1 MREYPRAENNRAD
14 SRGAPAQGSG
24 DSGAALRRRNQ
35 RVHRGSSEPPTV
47 ALLRHVLNPSVIVL
61 TLLFSVVL
69 YSQEPTPSYFA
80 LAALAFLIAS
90 QIVSEPV
97 MDRSARNGLM
107 GMLQHRIFAEWLLVS
122 AALLLMAFA
131 FKVTE
136 TFSRRVIL
144 TWFALTP
151 FFVVAAE
158 AGLRRY
164 AAFSALRGKIQQSH
178 VIIGANE
185 AGSRL
190 ARRLMA
196 NPHLGLFKGFFD
208 DRDTTR
214 LPDMPQ
220 ERLLGGMSDI
230 VNYVRLNAVSSIYI
244 CLPMRADERVTKL
257 LEELK
262 DTTASVYFVPDIFM
276 FDLMQARVCDID
288 GIPMLA
294 VCETPFAGLDGVI
307 KRASDI
313 VFSSV
318 LLLLSWPLLLLLAI
332 GVRVTSPGPILFRQ
346 RRYGMYGEAINV
358 YKFRSMTVCEDNG
371 AIVQAQRNDARV
383 TRFGSFLRRTSLD
396 ELPQLFNVFL
406 GSMSLVGP
414 RPHAVAHNE
423 EYRRIIDGYMLRHKV
438 RPGITGWAQV
448 NGLRGET
455 DTVDKMQRRVEYDLD
470 YLRNWS
476 LGLDLTIL
484 ARTASL
490 VWRDRNAY

>member
-1 MREYPRAENNRAD
+1 MRESLQAEHSRAD
-14 SRGAPAQGSG
+14 SRGSAAHAPG
-24 DSGAALRRRNQ
+24 DNSAAIRRRNQ
-35 RVHRGSSEPPTV
+35 RVHHGSSEPPTV

-61 TLLFSVVL
+61 TLGFCVFLFS
-69 YSQEPTPSYFA
+69 QELTPAYFA

-90 QIVSEPV
+90 QVVSEPV
-97 MDRSARNGLM
+97 MDCSARNGLTNL
-107 GMLQHRIFAEWLLVS
+107 LQHRIFAEWLLVS

-144 TWFALTP
+144 TWFAITP
-151 FFVVAAE
+151 FVVVAAE

-196 NPHLGLFKGFFD
+196 HPHLGLFKGFFD
-208 DRDTTR
+208 DRDTER

-220 ERLLGGMSDI
+220 EQLLGGMADI
-230 VNYVRLNAVSSIYI
+230 INYVRINAVSNIYI

-276 FDLMQARVCDID
+276 FDLIQARVCDID

-318 LLLLSWPLLLLLAI
+318 LLAVLWPLLLLIAI
-332 GVRVTSPGPILFRQ
+332 GVRMSSPGPILFRQ

-358 YKFRSMTVCEDNG
+358 FKFRSMTVCEDG
-371 AIVQAQRNDARV
+371 AKVTQAQRNDARV
-383 TRFGSFLRRTSLD
+383 TRFGGFLRRTSLD

-423 EYRRIIDGYMLRHKV
+423 EYRRIIEGYMLRHKV

-455 DTVDKMQRRVEYDLD
+455 DTVDKMQRRVEFDLD

-484 ARTASL
+484 LRTASL

>member
-1 MREYPRAENNRAD
+1 
-14 SRGAPAQGSG
+14 
-24 DSGAALRRRNQ
+24 L
-35 RVHRGSSEPPTV
+35 
-47 ALLRHVLNPSVIVL
+47 
-61 TLLFSVVL
+61 
-69 YSQEPTPSYFA
+69 
-80 LAALAFLIAS
+80 
-90 QIVSEPV
+90 
-97 MDRSARNGLM
+97 
-107 GMLQHRIFAEWLLVS
+107 LQHRIFAEWLVIS

-144 TWFALTP
+144 TWFAITP
-151 FFVVAAE
+151 FAVVAAE
-158 AGLRRY
+158 ALLRRY
-164 AAFSALRGKIQQSH
+164 TAFSALRGKIQQSH

-208 DRDTTR
+208 DRDTKR
-214 LPDMPQ
+214 LPEMPE
-220 ERLLGGMSDI
+220 ERLLGGMADV
-230 VNYVRLNAVSSIYI
+230 VNYVRLNAVSCIYI

-262 DTTASVYFVPDIFM
+262 DTTASVYFVPDIYM

-313 VFSSV
+313 VFSSI
-318 LLLLSWPLLLLLAI
+318 LLSLLWPLLLLIAI
-332 GVRVTSPGPILFRQ
+332 GVRFSSPGPILFRQ

-358 YKFRSMTVCEDNG
+358 YKFRTMTVCEDSDT
-371 AIVQAQRNDARV
+371 IVQAQRNDPRV
-383 TRFGSFLRRTSLD
+383 TRFGGFLRRTSLD
-396 ELPQLFNVFL
+396 ELPQLLNVFL

-423 EYRRIIDGYMLRHKV
+423 EYRRVIEGYMLRHKV

-476 LGLDLTIL
+476 LTLDLTIL
-484 ARTASL
+484 LRTASL

>member
-1 MREYPRAENNRAD
+1 MREELQAENSRAD
-14 SRGAPAQGSG
+14 SHGSAMHG
-24 DSGAALRRRNQ
+24 SIDNVAAIRRRNQ
-35 RVHRGSSEPPTV
+35 RVHRGTSEPPTV

-61 TLLFSVVL
+61 TLMLCAFLFA
-69 YSQEPTPSYFA
+69 QELTPAYFA

-90 QIVSEPV
+90 QVVSEPV
-97 MDRSARNGLM
+97 MDRSVRHGLANL
-107 GMLQHRIFAEWLLVS
+107 LQHRIFAEWLLVS

-144 TWFALTP
+144 TWFAITP
-151 FFVVAAE
+151 FAVVVAE

-164 AAFSALRGKIQQSH
+164 TAFSALRGKIQQSH

-196 NPHLGLFKGFFD
+196 HPHLGLFKGFFD
-208 DRDTTR
+208 DRDTAR

-220 ERLLGGMSDI
+220 EQLLGDMTDI
-230 VNYVRLNAVSSIYI
+230 VNYVRINGVSNIYI

-276 FDLMQARVCDID
+276 FDLIQARVCDID

-318 LLLLSWPLLLLLAI
+318 LLLMLWPVLLLTAI
-332 GVRVTSPGPILFRQ
+332 GVRMSSPGSVLFCQ

-358 YKFRSMTVCEDNG
+358 YKFRSMTVCENG
-371 AIVQAQRNDARV
+371 ASVTQAQRNDPRV
-383 TRFGSFLRRTSLD
+383 TRFGGFLRRTSLD

-423 EYRRIIDGYMLRHKV
+423 EYRRVIEGYMLRHKV

-455 DTVDKMQRRVEYDLD
+455 NTVDKMQRRVEYDLD

-484 ARTASL
+484 LRTALL